1 MMTQTAINFHRSA
14 IYPSSFEFLDNEFY
28 FYRELRSSSR
38 DRLACDNGTP
48 ESAKR
53 AAWSLTSSM
62 VNWTGAILSLSC
74 CVLKKK
80 KKKKEKKETV
90 KDYYFAVRSIH
101 SVYAP

>member
-62 VNWTGAILSLSC
+62 VSWTGAILSLSS

-80 KKKKEKKETV
+80 EEKKRNGQGLLFCGSFDSQRIRTL
-90 KDYYFAVRSIH
+90 S
-101 SVYAP
+101 